1 MGFPVRRS
9 IVTAPACLRVHVS
22 WTPALD
28 VRDPPDARPW
38 RGLRRDTGK
47 AMTVEASIEAFLE
60 FYAEDVVCYPARGW
74 IEGDRLCHGHDGFR
88 GLAEVWTENIDDG
101 ALEVHEVR
109 DLRDRVLVLAE
120 FTGRSRSSG
129 EPRSQRFGAV
139 NSDLRGDGRVGEVRF
154 YLTWQEARDAVGL
167 VR

>member
-22 WTPALD
+22 WTPALN
-28 VRDPPDARPW
+28 VRR
-38 RGLRRDTGK
+38 
-47 AMTVEASIEAFLE
+47 
-60 FYAEDVVCYPARGW
+60 
-74 IEGDRLCHGHDGFR
+74 
-88 GLAEVWTENIDDG
+88 LAEVWTENIDDG

-120 FTGRSRSSG
+120 FTRRSRGSG